1 MEKKEIFITPD
12 GIKKIREELELLT
25 KTKRPELAQRLRHAV
40 EMGDLSENADYIK
53 AKEDQAFLEG
63 RIQEL
68 EYILREATIVE
79 PQMQNDRVQ
88 IGSIVKI
95 SYAGGEP
102 ETFQIVGVTEANPR
116 QGKIS
121 HESPIGQALVGKK
134 AGDHA
139 IVQTP
144 AGESELL
151 ILEIQ
156 SN

>member
-25 KTKRPELAQRLRHAV
+25 NTKRPELALRLRHAV

-79 PQMQNDRVQ
+79 PQVQNDRVQ

-121 HESPIGQALVGKK
+121 HESPIGKALVGKK

>member
-1 MEKKEIFITPD
+1 MEKKEIFITLD
-12 GIKKIREELELLT
+12 GIKKIREELALLT
-25 KTKRPELAQRLRHAV
+25 NTKRPELAQRLRHAV

-79 PQMQNDRVQ
+79 PQVQNDRVQ

-121 HESPIGQALVGKK
+121 HESPIGKALVGKK

-139 IVQTP
+139 TVQTP

>member
-25 KTKRPELAQRLRHAV
+25 NTKRLELAQRLRHAV

-79 PQMQNDRVQ
+79 PQVQNDRVQ

-121 HESPIGQALVGKK
+121 HESPIGKALVGKK